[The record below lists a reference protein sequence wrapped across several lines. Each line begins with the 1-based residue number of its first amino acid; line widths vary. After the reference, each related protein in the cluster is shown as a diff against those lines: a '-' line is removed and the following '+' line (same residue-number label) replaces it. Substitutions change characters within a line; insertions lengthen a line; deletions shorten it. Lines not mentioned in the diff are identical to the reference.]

1 MTLRLPSMRLRHL
14 PRSKLTRTG
23 ATIVGVVVLVGALA
37 PLIAPYNPQAISG
50 PALLPPSLRHLLG
63 TNNIGQDIFSQLIW
77 GTRTSLLVGL
87 GGAAATVC
95 LGAVLGMAAGLIGGW
110 VDVSAMRVVDVLLAI
125 PVLPTLILIAALAG
139 PGLWVLILAIG
150 FLGGPRTARILRS
163 QVLSLR
169 QRGFIHA
176 SRGFGG
182 GPLYVLRRH
191 LVPGVAPLMIAG
203 FVNWAGLAIS
213 LQAGLAFLGLGN
225 PFQVSW
231 GQIIQQAISLPGWE
245 FGYSWAWWAL
255 PAGLA
260 LMVAV
265 LGFAFLGAGAG
276 AGAGAGFNPGRQR
289 SAGQAKK
296 LPPPPTR
303 TMTPTIPVPSPATT

>member
-1 MTLRLPSMRLRHL
+1 MTSRYLRL
-14 PRSKLTRTG
+14 PRSKLTQAG
-23 ATIVGVVVLVGALA
+23 AVIVGLVILVGAFA
-37 PLIAPYNPQAISG
+37 PLISPYSPQVISG
-50 PALLPPSLRHLLG
+50 PSLAHPSLAHLLG
-63 TNNIGQDIFSQLIW
+63 TNTIGQDIFSELIW
-77 GTRTSLLVGL
+77 GTRTSLLVGT
-87 GGAAATVC
+87 GGAAATVL
-95 LGAVLGMAAGLIGGW
+95 LGVLLGMGAGLMGGW
-110 VDVSAMRVVDVLLAI
+110 IDLVVMRVVDVLLAI

-139 PGLWVLILAIG
+139 PSLWVMILAIG

-182 GPLYVLRRH
+182 GPVYVIRRH
-191 LVPGVAPLMIAG
+191 LMPGVAPLMIAG

-225 PFQVSW
+225 PYQVSW
-231 GQIIQQAISLPGWE
+231 GQIIQQSLSLPGWE
-245 FGYSWAWWAL
+245 FGFSWAWWAL

-265 LGFAFLGAGAG
+265 LGLAFLGAGAG
-276 AGAGAGFNPGRQR
+276 ARVGSAAEPHRQR
-289 SAGQAKK
+289 SGKASRTPSVRPGQSSKNPT
-296 LPPPPTR
+296 LPPIAS
-303 TMTPTIPVPSPATT
+303 TITT